1 MTHAACSTAVGE
13 HQPCS
18 RWTTKSAGI
27 AAERTSG
34 YLAMCASISARTW
47 SGTGVVA
54 GSGTT
59 EGSFVRSAASS
70 QPGTREPCAKRR
82 TLLGSIAISSP
93 IDSAEDRVE
102 HGQARDQ
109 VGDVAVAHHRWE
121 GLQVH
126 ERRIAHVHAGRLR
139 GAVGAHEAAVLA
151 ARALDRVVDLA
162 RRHAEALGDK
172 LEVVDQRLHRG
183 GQL

>member
-1 MTHAACSTAVGE
+1 MTQAACSTAVGE

-59 EGSFVRSAASS
+59 EGSLVRSAASS
-70 QPGTREPCAKRR
+70 QPGTREPCAKRL
-82 TLLGSIAISSP
+82 TWFGSIAISSP
-93 IDSAEDRVE
+93 VDPAEDRVE
-102 HGQARDQ
+102 HRERRDQ
-109 VGDVAVAHHRWE
+109 VGDV
-121 GLQVH
+121 G
-126 ERRIAHVHAGRLR
+126 
-139 GAVGAHEAAVLA
+139 
-151 ARALDRVVDLA
+151 ALDHD
-162 RRHAEALGDK
+162 
-172 LEVVDQRLHRG
+172 
-183 GQL
+183 